1 MKPYDANLM
10 KYLNK
15 SMRKIKVKLVF
26 GDQGNDRIETVQTLD
41 VETNFGNT
49 IAIGNTV
56 STSVKVT
63 CETPSFSIS
72 GREFTLF
79 FGAKISE
86 ASDVMWTK
94 MGIFYVLPENIE
106 NRLGFTTFT
115 AYDRMYT
122 KTRDV
127 YTCSVSEFPS
137 TAQTVLNDICASAGL
152 TAPELTVNPAIE
164 ADYLTEY
171 TLRDAIG
178 YIASYLGMNAYIDCD
193 GNLSFKWFNTCAYVI
208 DGYNANVPYADERD
222 TLISK
227 LICSTGDDNI
237 LVGEGS
243 DGLIFNNPL
252 MTSERLAE
260 MLPDFDGFQYR
271 RLDAEIPVGNYL
283 IESGDILQVV
293 YQIQGT
299 THRYTVPAMS
309 VSFHYDGGLSCRIS
323 SYKAPD
329 SVMKTISARKFTDHT
344 KYNKLQ
350 ESIIDAT
357 NKITGAT
364 GGYVRINF
372 GDDGKTAE
380 IMILDKPEIDN
391 PDPTKNAKYVWRWN
405 QAGLGHSSNG
415 YNGPF
420 DDVAITAKGEI
431 NANYITAGELNG
443 INFRTIHKDGENKST
458 LLLTDGSMFFY
469 DDKTG
474 GGHAVGGLTEIN
486 DDSGRSVLYLFC
498 NQHEGLLIGHQAF
511 NEQGESIGYKATF
524 EYRPTRSH
532 PYFFTEA
539 AEFNRDVQFDE
550 KAWVK
555 DNNAETWGGGN
566 WNVGGALRNHDDRIT
581 NLENALN
588 GLFTIIED

>member
-137 TAQTVLNDICASAGL
+137 TAQAVLNDICSSAGL

-252 MTSERLAE
+252 MTSERLEE
-260 MLPDFDGFQYR
+260 MLPAFNGFQYR
-271 RLDAEIPVGNYL
+271 RLDVDIPVGNYL

-293 YQIQGT
+293 YEINGMT
-299 THRYTVPAMS
+299 YRYSVPAMS

-344 KYNKLQ
+344 KFNKLQ
-350 ESIIDAT
+350 NDIVDAT
-357 NKITGAT
+357 NAITGAT

-380 IMILDKPEIDN
+380 IMILDQPNEQDAVN
-391 PDPTKNAKYVWRWN
+391 VWRWN

-420 DDVAITAKGEI
+420 DDVAITADGKIIADYIAGNEI
-431 NANYITAGELNG
+431 SGV
-443 INFRTIHKDGENKST
+443 NFRTISDDSAMLLNNGALDFVDRGGTHTIGGLREINDASGRSEMFLWCDSQNAITIGRYGDGYFSST
-458 LLLTDGSMFFY
+458 FQYVPYGAGYGMDRYEITNGKLYITGY
-469 DDKTG
+469 DDKGTSSG
-474 GGHAVGGLTEIN
+474 TYEVASEI
-486 DDSGRSVLYLFC
+486 
-498 NQHEGLLIGHQAF
+498 
-511 NEQGESIGYKATF
+511 
-524 EYRPTRSH
+524 
-532 PYFFTEA
+532 
-539 AEFNRDVQFDE
+539 
-550 KAWVK
+550 
-555 DNNAETWGGGN
+555 
-566 WNVGGALRNHDDRIT
+566 WNLKKRLD
-581 NLENALN
+581 